1 MQMQFDLDYVG
12 HSARLSFPSDD
23 MHCAAVSPFE
33 TQQDTVVLYVIISRF
48 FHFCNYAAT
57 FFN

>member
-12 HSARLSFPSDD
+12 HSARLPFPSDD
-23 MHCAAVSPFE
+23 THYAAISPFE
-33 TQQDTVVLYVIISRF
+33 TQQDTVVLCYYLKF
-48 FHFCNYAAT
+48 FHFCSCAAT